1 MYRRTTKPTGKGSFS
16 SRHDRHSLSSCSCTN
31 CVTWSRVAEEGRFT
45 RAAARLH
52 VAQPSVSS
60 AVAALEQELGAP
72 LFHRA
77 RHEVVLTGAGEVFL
91 PWARQVLA
99 DCEAGAAAVRDLLGL
114 RRGRLALGAT
124 PSLTTNLLPPVL
136 AAFHGEYPAL
146 ELSVFEA
153 GSRDLVSR
161 LESGE
166 IDLAVVILPVDRPWV
181 ATSFLMEEELVL
193 AVDNRHALADRRS
206 IRVAE
211 LERVPLVMFKDG
223 YDLREAT
230 IEACHQAGFDPLLAM
245 SGLEMDGALAL
256 AGAGVAAAV
265 VPESVVAPDGPLR
278 AVRFRGGGL
287 RRKIGLASRRDRPL
301 SPAAQAFVAAL
312 ETYVTSDA
320 R

>member
-1 MYRRTTKPTGKGSFS
+1 VQLHQLRYMV
-16 SRHDRHSLSSCSCTN
+16 C
-31 CVTWSRVAEEGRFT
+31 VAEERRFT

-60 AVAALEQELGAP
+60 AVAALEHELGAP

-77 RHEVVLTGAGEVFL
+77 PNEVVLTGAGEAFL

-114 RRGRLALGAT
+114 HRGRLALGAT

-136 AAFHGEYPAL
+136 AAFHTEHPGL
-146 ELSVFEA
+146 ELTVHEA
-153 GSRDLVSR
+153 GSQDLVRR
-161 LESGE
+161 LEAGE

-181 ATSFLMEEELVL
+181 ETSALLEEELVL
-193 AVDNRHALADRRS
+193 AVSEGHPLAGRRV

-211 LERVPLVMFKDG
+211 LEQVPLVMFKDG

-230 IEACHQAGFDPLLAM
+230 IDACRRAGFAPVLAM

-256 AGAGVAAAV
+256 AGAGVAGAV
-265 VPESVVAPDGPLR
+265 VPQSVVPPSGPLQ
-278 AVRFRGGGL
+278 ALRFRGGTL
-287 RRKIGLASRRDRPL
+287 KRTIGLASRRDRPL

-312 ETYVTSDA
+312 DGHVA
-320 R
+320 RARPAE

>member
-1 MYRRTTKPTGKGSFS
+1 VQLHQLRYVV
-16 SRHDRHSLSSCSCTN
+16 C
-31 CVTWSRVAEEGRFT
+31 VAEEGRFT

-60 AVAALEQELGAP
+60 AVAALEHELGAP
-72 LFHRA
+72 LFHRS
-77 RHEVVLTGAGEVFL
+77 RHEVGLTGAGEAFL

-114 RRGRLALGAT
+114 QRGRLALGAT

-136 AAFHGEYPAL
+136 AAFHTEHPGL

-153 GSRDLVSR
+153 GSQDLVRR
-161 LESGE
+161 LEAGE
-166 IDLAVVILPVDRPWV
+166 IDLAVIILPVDRSWM
-181 ATSFLMEEELVL
+181 ATSSLLEEELVL
-193 AVDNRHALADRRS
+193 AVDAGHPLAGRRT

-230 IEACHQAGFDPLLAM
+230 IEACRRAGFAPTLAM

-256 AGAGVAAAV
+256 AAAGVAAAV
-265 VPESVVAPDGPLR
+265 VPESVVPPDGSLR
-278 AVRFRGGGL
+278 SVRFRGGAL
-287 RRKIGLASRRDRPL
+287 RRTIGLASRQDRPL
-301 SPAAQAFVAAL
+301 SPAARAFVAAL
-312 ETYVTSDA
+312 DDHVARTTSVPSP
-320 R
+320 